1 MSHALY
7 QLGGLRFWTEEEIDF
22 RDFLTKRL
30 KTVLENALTQMNP
43 AWKFIRVEGPV
54 LAPRDRINP
63 NYGEDDLFVTNHEAM
78 GDHLCL
84 SPETTDTS
92 YVYARHLM
100 TSDKRFKYPPF
111 CVWQTRKSFRRENTD
126 GATWGKLRGN
136 EFYQLEFQCVYST
149 KSFAP
154 YKEAAIKA
162 LVTELNRY
170 YSAPWI
176 LSGDGGPGV
185 IVEPSDRLP
194 SYSRETT
201 DLMAWHNGERREVA
215 SVSIRT
221 DFGDGFEVLEVAF
234 GLDRL
239 VEIANVNGS
248 GASA

>member
-7 QLGGLRFWTEEEIDF
+7 QLGGLRFWTEEEIEF

-30 KTVLENALTQMNP
+30 KTVLANTLSHMNP

-54 LAPRDRINP
+54 LAPRGRVNP
-63 NYGEDDLFVTNHEAM
+63 NYGEDDLFVTNHDAM
-78 GDHLCL
+78 GDKLCL

-92 YVYARHLM
+92 YVYAKHLM
-100 TSDKRFKYPPF
+100 ESDKRFKHPPF

-136 EFYQLEFQCVYST
+136 EFYQLEFQCIYST

-154 YKEAAIKA
+154 YKETAITA
-162 LVTELNRY
+162 LQWELMRY
-170 YSAPWI
+170 GHFA
-176 LSGDGGPGV
+176 GGRGV
-185 IVEPSDRLP
+185 RVIPSDRLP

-201 DLMAWHNGERREVA
+201 DIEVFHSVPGGPHEYREVA

-239 VEIANVNGS
+239 VEIANVNGTLE
-248 GASA
+248 